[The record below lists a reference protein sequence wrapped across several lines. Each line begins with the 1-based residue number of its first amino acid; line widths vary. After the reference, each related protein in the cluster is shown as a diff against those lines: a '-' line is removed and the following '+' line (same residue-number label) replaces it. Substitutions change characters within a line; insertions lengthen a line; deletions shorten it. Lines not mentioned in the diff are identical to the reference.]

1 MLFAAAVSAIFMAAI
16 VFLLLTYAFS
26 VMRIYGDSM
35 SPALF
40 DGDVVIARKTS
51 SLERGDICIFS
62 KDGNFLCKRVIGLSG
77 DKISVDEN
85 GVVSVN
91 GEQLDEPYLNTQ
103 NLGKSTVDYPV
114 TVPENSYFVMGDN
127 RKTSIDSRSTVVG
140 FVDERQI
147 KGKLLIRILP
157 TPAIPE

>member
-1 MLFAAAVSAIFMAAI
+1 MTFAI
-16 VFLLLTYAFS
+16 VAVLLTCAFS

-35 SPALF
+35 SPSLF
-40 DGDVVIARKTS
+40 DGDVVIAVKKNN
-51 SLERGDICIFS
+51 LERGDICIFS
-62 KDGNFLCKRVIGLSG
+62 KDGNFLCKRVVGLGG

-91 GEQLDEPYLNTQ
+91 GEELPEPYLNTK
-103 NLGKSTVDYPV
+103 NLGKSTVEYPV

-127 RKTSIDSRSTVVG
+127 RRTSIDSRSTVVG
-140 FVDERQI
+140 FVDKRQV

-157 TPAIPE
+157 TPAII

>member
-1 MLFAAAVSAIFMAAI
+1 MTSALITFAVVI
-16 VFLLLTYAFS
+16 LLLTYVFS

-35 SPALF
+35 SPTLF
-40 DGDVVIARKTS
+40 DGDIVIARKTS
-51 SLERGDICIFS
+51 LLERGDICIFS

-91 GEQLDEPYLNTQ
+91 GEKLDEPYLNTL
-103 NLGKSTVDYPV
+103 NAGNNTVEYPV

-127 RKTSIDSRSTVVG
+127 RRTSIDSRSTVVG
-140 FVDERQI
+140 CIDSRQI
-147 KGKLLIRILP
+147 KGKLLIKILP
-157 TPAIPE
+157 TPSILE

>member
-1 MLFAAAVSAIFMAAI
+1 MLFAAVVGAIFMAA
-16 VFLLLTYAFS
+16 VVLLLLTYVFS

-40 DGDVVIARKTS
+40 DGDIVIARKTS

-62 KDGNFLCKRVIGLSG
+62 KDGNFLCKRVVGLGG

-91 GEQLDEPYLNTQ
+91 GEKLDEPYLN
-103 NLGKSTVDYPV
+103 NKNAGNSTAEYPV

-127 RKTSIDSRSTVVG
+127 RSTSIDSRSNVVG
-140 FVDERQI
+140 CVDSRQV
-147 KGKLLIRILP
+147 KGKLLMRILP
-157 TPAIPE
+157 TPAIME